1 MLIGFLEFLK
11 RSVKLQRGPADSES
25 MDSSAKQ
32 RDDAVSDLD
41 WANLVKEMETIKDR
55 VEQNLDAESE
65 SVREP
70 SEAATPSDDPA
81 PAPAPAEEYAP
92 MEEMLSGVGR
102 EELDAELDAEAQGKV
117 IPLAAAAPASA
128 SHSSA
133 TSEPAPVAADAIGS
147 ALSLAVVGAL
157 KIRLELTRQSQ
168 TVQIHL
174 EEDQLR
180 VELSDGM
187 QFRIPLNKAA

>member
-11 RSVKLQRGPADSES
+11 HSVKLQRGPADSES

-55 VEQNLDAESE
+55 VEQNLDAESA

-70 SEAATPSDDPA
+70 SEAATPSDD

-133 TSEPAPVAADAIGS
+133 TSEPAPVAADAIES